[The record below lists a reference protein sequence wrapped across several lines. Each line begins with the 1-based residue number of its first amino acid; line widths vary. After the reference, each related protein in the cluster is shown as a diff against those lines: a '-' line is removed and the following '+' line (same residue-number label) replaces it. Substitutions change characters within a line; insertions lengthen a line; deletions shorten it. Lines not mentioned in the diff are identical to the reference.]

1 MYFIIKYNAFNKYI
15 INVTTTEINTC
26 KNIFEF
32 GSYLA
37 LVQDK
42 KITCVLPANACC
54 AVYVNCPPIL
64 HAFPF

>member
-26 KNIFEF
+26 KKEKHGETVQHAFAGKTHVIFC
-32 GSYLA
+32 LA

-42 KITCVLPANACC
+42 KIS
-54 AVYVNCPPIL
+54 
-64 HAFPF
+64 HR